1 MATIEGKIILVDDEK
16 YEFKFLELA
25 LQRKN
30 WNVKV
35 EYYSSPKMALAHM
48 RITRE
53 KIFLVI
59 CDMDMPEMGGLDF
72 KKTID
77 NDKNLRQKAI
87 PFIFLSKTA
96 GKEEIAEAYE
106 YRVQGYFK
114 KPMTVEEQAIMLDII
129 IKYWI
134 ICMHPNA
141 ADSI

>member
-1 MATIEGKIILVDDEK
+1 MASVEGKIILVDDEK

-35 EYYSSPKMALAHM
+35 EYYASPKLALAHM
-48 RITRE
+48 KITQE
-53 KIFLVI
+53 KIFLII
-59 CDMDMPEMGGLDF
+59 CDMHMPDMGGLDF

-77 NDKNLRQKAI
+77 NDLTLRTKAI
-87 PFIFLSKTA
+87 PFIFMSKTA
-96 GKEEIAEAYE
+96 TREEVTEAYE

-114 KPMTVEEQAIMLDII
+114 KPFTVEEQATMLDII

-141 ADSI
+141 DGM